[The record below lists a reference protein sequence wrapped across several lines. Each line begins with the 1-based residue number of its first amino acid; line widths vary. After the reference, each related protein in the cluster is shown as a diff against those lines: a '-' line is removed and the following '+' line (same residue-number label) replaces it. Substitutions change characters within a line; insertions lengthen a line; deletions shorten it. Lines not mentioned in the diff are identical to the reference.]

1 MTMRIKVWK
10 GQAMPKKSSK
20 LGTEATKVKL
30 SVRQLVLHES
40 GYKCSNPACR
50 YPLTLDVHHLYYV
63 SQGGSDLAENLL
75 PLCPNCH
82 TEHHHGNVPTES
94 LRAWKMLL
102 LALNEAF
109 DRRSIDLLLA
119 IDRLGKINWLSG
131 DGLAGYS
138 SLFASG
144 LVTIR
149 ESWEVTTIGGG
160 RHSGQTLVY
169 VATLSD
175 KGKLFVEGW
184 KKGDQRAAIELPPSQ
199 KEEDRAN

>member
-1 MTMRIKVWK
+1 
-10 GQAMPKKSSK
+10 MPKKSSK

-30 SVRQLVLHES
+30 SVRQLVLHEA

-63 SQGGSDLAENLL
+63 SEGGSNEADNLL

-82 TEHHHGNVPTES
+82 TEHHHGNIPTDS

-109 DRRSIDLLLA
+109 YRGAIDLLLA
-119 IDRLGKINWLSG
+119 LAQLSKIEWITG
-131 DGLAGYS
+131 DGVPAYAPLVASRLVELSQTWHNTEGVAGD
-138 SLFASG
+138 G
-144 LVTIR
+144 IT
-149 ESWEVTTIGGG
+149 
-160 RHSGQTLVY
+160 
-169 VATLSD
+169 TLSQNLYRAILTD

-184 KKGDQRAAIELPPSQ
+184 KKGDQRAAIELPSGQ
-199 KEEDRAN
+199 KEEDHAH